1 MSNKACKFCSEHPNS
16 LLLGTILTGDGAAAL
31 TGVAIEENH
40 LVLSTEKNSEIDSM
54 VIEHCPMCGR
64 KLEW

>member
-1 MSNKACKFCSEHPNS
+1 M
-16 LLLGTILTGDGAAAL
+16 LLGTILTGDGAAAL